1 METCLAIRH
10 VAFEDIG
17 SLGMVLEERGVAV
30 RYIEAGADNIAA
42 LDPLAPDLVVVLGGP
57 IGATEDQLYPFL
69 ADETRLLAARLAA
82 GRPVIGICL
91 GAQLM
96 ARALGA
102 RVFANPNGPEVG
114 WSPLA
119 LTGAG
124 HSSPLAALD
133 SVPVLHWH
141 GDTFDLPDGAT
152 LMASTAIAAHQAFT
166 WGSSALALQFHPEVT
181 ALGLERWLIGHAGEL
196 ARGAGGGVVA
206 LRQAN
211 WTHAPGLAKGAR
223 ALFRNWLD
231 GIA

>member
-10 VAFEDIG
+10 VAFED
-17 SLGMVLEERGVAV
+17 LGLLQPVLDERGVTI
-30 RYIEAGADNIAA
+30 RTLEAGSDDIAG
-42 LDPLAPDLVVVLGGP
+42 LDPLAADLVVVLGGP

-69 ADETRLLAARLAA
+69 ADEARLLAARLAA

-119 LTGAG
+119 LTEAG

-141 GDTFDLPDGAT
+141 GDTFDLPDGAK
-152 LMASTAIAAHQAFT
+152 LMASTAITPNQAFT
-166 WGSSALALQFHPEVT
+166 WGAAALALQFHPEVS

-211 WTHAPGLAKGAR
+211 WAHAPGLAKGAR